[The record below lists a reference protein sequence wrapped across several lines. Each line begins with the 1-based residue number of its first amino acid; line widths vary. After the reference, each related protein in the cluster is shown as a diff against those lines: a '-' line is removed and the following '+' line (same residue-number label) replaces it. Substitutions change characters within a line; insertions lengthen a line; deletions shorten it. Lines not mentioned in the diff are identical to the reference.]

1 MGGQMRSA
9 IITAIKEGEAKA
21 KAVED
26 RARANLAAEKQ
37 ALLIEISNTVEDMAD
52 QIFKT
57 IQQKTNVIADNYL
70 SLKAYASVAKGAVT
84 EMVAK
89 GKGMILSSVGD
100 LLQSAADLSDVEP
113 TATTFYTTTGSIP
126 TLFSGEDMP
135 LDYSISKING
145 LVNEFTKVVD
155 GVGSRFP
162 YGLGHYMLMKAEA
175 AMKVKGILKVDKIQG
190 KAGNWVMVDS
200 HTVGLSGKMDT
211 FEGLAVRMNAYEAA
225 LAALTAKLSSKK
237 PASITKPTP
246 FHVEPPEWPGN

>member
-1 MGGQMRSA
+1 
-9 IITAIKEGEAKA
+9 
-21 KAVED
+21 
-26 RARANLAAEKQ
+26 
-37 ALLIEISNTVEDMAD
+37 
-52 QIFKT
+52 
-57 IQQKTNVIADNYL
+57 
-70 SLKAYASVAKGAVT
+70 
-84 EMVAK
+84 
-89 GKGMILSSVGD
+89 MILSSVGD

-126 TLFSGEDMP
+126 TLFSGESMP

-237 PASITKPTP
+237 PASITKPTR